1 MQKSKKATLV
11 IITIIF
17 IYTMLAT
24 FNFVININYNYLYII
39 NPLFWIILAVALRII
54 LGKQLENNKIKKKIL
69 EYTLVASLT
78 YIIIYMISG
87 LFLTFGK
94 NPYLTTVKG
103 LLTNLWILGSV
114 IIAKEY
120 IRYRLINNVYEKDK
134 VKIAIILSV
143 VYVIF
148 DLQLSQYI
156 SANLTPIIIIKT
168 IADTLLP
175 LIATNILYSYIAIN
189 CNYLPSVL
197 YEFVTK
203 LYMWI
208 SPILPNAPWIMT
220 SILNTVIP
228 IILFLYIRFVKNKND
243 YYKNRENIMK
253 SDPRNI
259 IPLIALIILAI
270 WFAIGIFP
278 IKPVAIASGS
288 MEKTINVGD
297 IAIIKKCNANDLIA
311 GDIVQYK
318 MEGFTVVHR
327 VIEKK
332 QKNGKFYFIT
342 KGDNNPTADSKEVKE
357 EQIIGKLIF
366 VVRYL
371 GYPAVWLHI
380 VETQK

>member
-17 IYTMLAT
+17 IYTMLAS
-24 FNFVININYNYLYII
+24 FNFVVNANYNYLYII

-94 NPYLTTVKG
+94 NPYLTTIKG
-103 LLTNLWILGSV
+103 LLTNLWIFGSV

-120 IRYRLINNVYEKDK
+120 VRYRLINNVYEKDK
-134 VKIAIILSV
+134 VKIAIVLSV
-143 VYVIF
+143 VYIMF

-156 SANLTPIIIIKT
+156 SADLTPIIIIKT
-168 IADTLLP
+168 VADTLLP

-189 CNYLPSVL
+189 CDYIPSIL
-197 YEFVTK
+197 YEFITK

-220 SILNTVIP
+220 SIINTVIP

-259 IPLIALIILAI
+259 IPLVALIILAI

-297 IAIIKKCNANDLIA
+297 IAIIKKCNANDVIV
-311 GDIVQYK
+311 GDVVQYK

-327 VIEKK
+327 VMEKK
-332 QKNGKFYFIT
+332 QKNGEFYFIT
-342 KGDNNPTADSKEVKE
+342 KGDNNPTADSKEVRE
-357 EQIIGKLIF
+357 DQVIGKLIF

-380 VETQK
+380 IEAQK